1 MKPIQ
6 MECKGSI
13 VTIEYPERIKELEAR
28 GWTVVGA
35 KKVVEAKPKP
45 IVNKPSDEEK

>member
-13 VTIEYPERIKELEAR
+13 VTIVYPERVKELEAR